1 MNKDEQNKTINMTL
15 GKDVLNILIEA
26 EIAMAKELGFNPT
39 HSQAERDEYAIKCLT
54 DEADIDVHERFK
66 SLKNI
71 NLDKAVS

>member
-39 HSQAERDEYAIKCLT
+39 HSQAIKFLVKMYK
-54 DEADIDVHERFK
+54 ESNISFKFDVGLIRGK
-66 SLKNI
+66 S
-71 NLDKAVS
+71 S